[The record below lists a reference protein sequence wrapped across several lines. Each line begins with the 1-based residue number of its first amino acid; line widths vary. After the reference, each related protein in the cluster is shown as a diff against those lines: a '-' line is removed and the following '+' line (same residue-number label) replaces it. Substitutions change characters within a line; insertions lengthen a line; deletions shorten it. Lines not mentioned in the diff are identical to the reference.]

1 MSGRLRE
8 KEGLSAGKGAGNAL
22 TIGSADVNYTSYT
35 EYGLWSMEY
44 RDERKKK
51 VWIYLHICYLL
62 LYVEKGVVGLF
73 TLIVEWLSLPYWLG
87 FGQFNYQLYI

>member
-1 MSGRLRE
+1 M
-8 KEGLSAGKGAGNAL
+8 KE
-22 TIGSADVNYTSYT
+22 
-35 EYGLWSMEY
+35 
-44 RDERKKK
+44 KKK